1 MPFGL
6 LASKDQNNVSP
17 DDFRMTVGEHLE
29 DLRKRMVLGLAGFAI
44 ALIVCFIFGDQVLV
58 WFCKPLYLV
67 LDAKKLNTQ
76 LHYDELGEGFS
87 TWLQVC
93 LVTATAFASPWLV
106 YQIWQFIAAG
116 LYPHERKY
124 VTKYAP
130 LSIALLVGGMVFVY
144 TLVLPW
150 TIVFFLDFAD
160 SVPVPGG
167 KTVTT
172 TQPYTAVTLPKLF
185 GDPARPKEGEIWI
198 DQSGGR
204 IKIFYE
210 GEIRSIRFGSEKL
223 LAPDIKISEYIDL
236 VVGML
241 ITFGLAFQL
250 PLVVLAL
257 VRIGIVDRT
266 TLKEV
271 RRYIYFGIAV
281 LSAAITPGDTIT
293 ATVLLTFPL
302 IALYELGI
310 WLSREPKTQT
320 PTT

>member
-1 MPFGL
+1 MSPAQPRNAKKEF
-6 LASKDQNNVSP
+6 NP

-29 DLRKRMVLGLAGFAI
+29 DLRWRIILGLGGFI
-44 ALIVCFIFGDQVLV
+44 LALAVCLIFGDHVFV
-58 WFCKPLYLV
+58 WFCKPLYKV
-67 LDAKKLNTQ
+67 LAAKGLNTQ
-76 LHYDELGEGFS
+76 LHYDELGEGFT
-87 TWLQVC
+87 TWIQVC
-93 LVTATAFASPWLV
+93 LVTATAVASPWLV

-130 LSIALLVGGMVFVY
+130 LSIALLVGGMIFVY

-150 TIVFFLDFAD
+150 TIIFFLDFAD
-160 SVPVPGG
+160 SVPVPRGG
-167 KTVTT
+167 DVTT
-172 TQPYTAVTLPKLF
+172 TQAYTPFALPKLP
-185 GDPARPKEGEIWI
+185 GNPPHPRDGEMWI
-198 DQSGGR
+198 DTVGQR
-204 IKIFYE
+204 IRLFNE
-210 GEIRSIRFGSEKL
+210 GQMFSVRYGSDNL
-223 LAPDIKISEYIDL
+223 LAPDIKVSEYIDL

-257 VRIGIVDRT
+257 QRIGIVERQ
-266 TLKEV
+266 TLKHA

-302 IALYELGI
+302 ILLYELGI
-310 WLSREPKTQT
+310 WLSREPRPATSA
-320 PTT
+320 